1 MHFNSER
8 KIKQIRLYW
17 DQASLLKS
25 VDVIGARAKTWPIK
39 DGKDQ
44 IRLITSSTKA
54 ADIQSS
60 STTTSRRPST
70 SRPTKDPHGT
80 LEPFAANIPEE
91 NEGSFQF
98 DTPAVKPRSS
108 AKPAAREWE
117 ELFVNEQAITQAG
130 FSPSKANVIAPK
142 IGAGKNYKENRL
154 FGDAQSPSDEIEAKF
169 ISPHPTKYHHFEFD
183 DGHNNGPPKPAAPRP
198 KTKHQSQLDF
208 SDTTTPTRPTQ
219 RRQDQRSF
227 AFEDQTPEHSP
238 VRRPFAPQPR
248 RDADTHF
255 ELQDDGELEHP
266 RNSGQTRGQQSAQ
279 INNKTLFSNN
289 VIGEEGALDTSDRG
303 RPVSTIA
310 TTKDRQK
317 DFGNHWETID
327 NPTHGDEKKVGLGT
341 NIKDRHKDF
350 DPHFKMTDSPGGGEK
365 KEEKKPLG
373 ENQSKA
379 VRSMQA
385 NWESSDPSPHGKE
398 NRLMTIAGN
407 GMGGRKGVVRQ
418 WGLGDHDQPTQQPR
432 PVRKNMSN
440 QRSELWGS

>member
-1 MHFNSER
+1 M
-8 KIKQIRLYW
+8 
-17 DQASLLKS
+17 
-25 VDVIGARAKTWPIK
+25 IGARAKTWPIK

-44 IRLITSSTKA
+44 IRLITSSA
-54 ADIQSS
+54 RAGEVQSS
-60 STTTSRRPST
+60 STATSRRPST

-91 NEGSFQF
+91 NEGVSQF

-108 AKPAAREWE
+108 AKPAARELD

-130 FSPSKANVIAPK
+130 FSPTKGNVVAPK
-142 IGAGKNYKENRL
+142 IGAGKNFGENRL
-154 FGDAQSPSDEIEAKF
+154 FGDAQSPSNEIEAKF
-169 ISPHPTKYHHFEFD
+169 ISPHPAKYNHFEFD
-183 DGHNNGPPKPAAPRP
+183 DGHNDEPPKYAAPRQ
-198 KTKHQSQLDF
+198 KSNHQSQLDF
-208 SDTTTPTRPTQ
+208 ADVTIPTRPAG

-227 AFEDQTPEHSP
+227 AFEDRTPEHSP
-238 VRRPFAPQPR
+238 VRRPYVPQPR

-255 ELQDDGELEHP
+255 ELVDDGERVHHP
-266 RNSGQTRGQQSAQ
+266 RSGHARGQQSVQ
-279 INNKTLFSNN
+279 INKKTLFSNN

-303 RPVSTIA
+303 RPLNPTANV
-310 TTKDRQK
+310 KDRQK

-327 NPTHGDEKKVGLGT
+327 HPTHGDEHIVEPSANT
-341 NIKDRHKDF
+341 KDRHKDF

-365 KEEKKPLG
+365 KEDKKPLG

-407 GMGGRKGVVRQ
+407 GMGGRKGVERE
-418 WGLGDHDQPTQQPR
+418 WGLGDHDQPALQPR
-432 PVRKNMSN
+432 AIRKNMNN
-440 QRSELWGS
+440 QRSEGWGN